1 MEKWIFILL
10 TLMLLTLSLFGQE
23 KNHNPYQP
31 KLAPHLIPGY
41 THYMIAV
48 SERGQDIV
56 NLQSKGA
63 TSSIL
68 STPGSAKRRRSPHV
82 FLEDGTL
89 NYRYLKS
96 KIKYGEGPQG

>member
-1 MEKWIFILL
+1 MEKLFLTLL

-23 KNHNPYQP
+23 KSENPYQP

-63 TSSIL
+63 TSSIF

-96 KIKYGEGPQG
+96 KIKYGEGP

>member
-1 MEKWIFILL
+1 MEKLILILL
-10 TLMLLTLSLFGQE
+10 TLMLLPLSLFGQE
-23 KNHNPYQP
+23 KSQNPYQP
-31 KLAPHLIPGY
+31 KLATHLIPGY

-48 SERGQDIV
+48 SERGQNIV

-63 TSSIL
+63 TSAIF

-89 NYRYLKS
+89 NYHYLKS